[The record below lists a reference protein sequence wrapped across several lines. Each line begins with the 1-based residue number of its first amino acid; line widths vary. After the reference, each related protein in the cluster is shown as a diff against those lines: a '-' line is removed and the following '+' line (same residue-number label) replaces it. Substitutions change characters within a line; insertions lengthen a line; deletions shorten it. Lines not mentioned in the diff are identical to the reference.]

1 MSIALYTLLMFGC
14 ADDGT
19 ACQRIAYDT
28 PAYSAAAQC
37 QAQVEPALS
46 SDTALREAAQS
57 SRCQTARRA
66 DFGGSISSPPP
77 PRWFRFVAAAKFFVE
92 PPPAE
97 PYSLSLD

>member
-37 QAQVEPALS
+37 QAN
-46 SDTALREAAQS
+46 
-57 SRCQTARRA
+57 
-66 DFGGSISSPPP
+66 
-77 PRWFRFVAAAKFFVE
+77 PR
-92 PPPAE
+92 
-97 PYSLSLD
+97 S

>member
-46 SDTALREAAQS
+46 SDTALR
-57 SRCQTARRA
+57 A
-66 DFGGSISSPPP
+66 DFPLVEARCVKLPKQASAKPH
-77 PRWFRFVAAAKFFVE
+77 AARILAIR
-92 PPPAE
+92 
-97 PYSLSLD
+97 